1 MINLKM
7 KNHQL
12 NQSKQD
18 AEKESPVKQ
27 DAEKESPVKQ
37 DAEKESTE

>member
-1 MINLKM
+1 MGSPETENLEIETGD
-7 KNHQL
+7 
-12 NQSKQD
+12 QSKN
-18 AEKESPVKQ
+18 EELVVKQ